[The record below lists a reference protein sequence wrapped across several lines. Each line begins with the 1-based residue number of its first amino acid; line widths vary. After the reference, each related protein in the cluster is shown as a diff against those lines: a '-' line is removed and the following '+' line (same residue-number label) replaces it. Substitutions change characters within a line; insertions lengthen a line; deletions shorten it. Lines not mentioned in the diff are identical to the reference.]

1 MLFVIGESVVLLFA
15 SENTIKRC
23 ADKLVSSDA
32 GVVLSSQ
39 GVTTLFQDGTYC
51 GSNLFKSPAA
61 IIFASSYR

>member
-1 MLFVIGESVVLLFA
+1 M
-15 SENTIKRC
+15 
-23 ADKLVSSDA
+23 SSDA